1 MILGSN
7 VIMTL
12 STAIPFQSCEDKSDD
27 VEKSVIQQ
35 TGTLFN
41 SGVRTVSVNFKKDG
55 HFLQKDRARFI
66 AEGIEAMLRK

>member
-1 MILGSN
+1 
-7 VIMTL
+7 MTL